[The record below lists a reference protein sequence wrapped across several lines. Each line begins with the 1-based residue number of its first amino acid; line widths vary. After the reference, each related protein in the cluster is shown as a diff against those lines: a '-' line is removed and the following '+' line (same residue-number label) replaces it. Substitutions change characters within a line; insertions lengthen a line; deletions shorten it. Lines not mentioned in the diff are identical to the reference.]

1 MKRQTPE
8 VALNGRLLLKPFEAA
23 AILGISP
30 RQLWAHTSPRGS
42 IPCTRIGK
50 CARYSRAALEE
61 FISSA
66 GGDK

>member
-1 MKRQTPE
+1 MKTKTVE
-8 VALNGRLLLKPFEAA
+8 VALNGRLLLKPHEAA

-30 RQLWAHTSPRGS
+30 RQLWAHTSPRGP

-61 FISSA
+61 FISKA